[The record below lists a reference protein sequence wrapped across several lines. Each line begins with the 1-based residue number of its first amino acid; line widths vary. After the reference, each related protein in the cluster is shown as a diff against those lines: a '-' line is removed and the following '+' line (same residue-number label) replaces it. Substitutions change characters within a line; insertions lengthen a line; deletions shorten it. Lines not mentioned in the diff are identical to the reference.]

1 MLDIYENCVS
11 LMLMLLDFG
20 KQAWNLLNTKIIV
33 LLNQMPEGFVTDI
46 IRDLF
51 NPISNYTIIGF
62 AMGSGFSLYLVFVLL
77 KFLKIF

>member
-33 LLNQMPEGFVTDI
+33 LLNQMPEGFVTNNSI
-46 IRDLF
+46 I
-51 NPISNYTIIGF
+51 
-62 AMGSGFSLYLVFVLL
+62 
-77 KFLKIF
+77 

>member
-62 AMGSGFSLYLVFVLL
+62 AMGSGFSLYLIFVLL